1 MPTLHSAEFATDG
14 TTIVAVIADR
24 DFGAEEVVAG
34 RAMLWDAETGRLRG
48 ASSTWRR
55 PRCCSTP
62 GLTRTRGPT
71 RAGRPC
77 TGRPAPGHAAVVT
90 VLLEPGGAAANPVR
104 ECGWSALTAAI
115 YNGHE
120 ELAEQLVEAGAN
132 AGHQCYGESMYSWA
146 VRHGR
151 ARSPRFLRARRL
163 YR

>member
-1 MPTLHSAEFATDG
+1 MLLDAGADPDARTDEGESALYWA
-14 TTIVAVIADR
+14 
-24 DFGAEEVVAG
+24 
-34 RAMLWDAETGRLRG
+34 
-48 ASSTWRR
+48 AS
-55 PRCCSTP
+55 
-62 GLTRTRGPT
+62 
-71 RAGRPC
+71 A
-77 TGRPAPGHAAVVT
+77 GHAAVVT
-90 VLLEPGGAAANPVR
+90 VLLESGAAANPVR

-151 ARSPRFLRARRL
+151 ADRAVPSARGL